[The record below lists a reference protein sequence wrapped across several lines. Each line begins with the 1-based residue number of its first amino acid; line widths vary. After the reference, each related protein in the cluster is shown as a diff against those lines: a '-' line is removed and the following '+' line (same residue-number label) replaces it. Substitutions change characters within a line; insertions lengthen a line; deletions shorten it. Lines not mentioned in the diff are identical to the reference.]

1 MNVNPIAWAAS
12 TLRLFTRI
20 DNDGVNTTV
29 PVTEIRELPIGF
41 PNMDIA
47 LLAKG
52 TGATLAQV
60 PDGTIAGGNKRGI
73 YATDWQKS
81 RAIATQVASSYYST
95 IGGGYANV
103 CSSGYSVVAGG
114 DSNTASTNEY
124 ATIGGGSGNQCS
136 GNFGTISGGQSNNV
150 SASRAA
156 ISGGFANTASSSS
169 SFVGGG
175 QLNSAQTSTHATVCG
190 GSTNT
195 ASGQYSFVGGGLS
208 NTASGGRATVAGGQ
222 GNAASGSHSFIGGG
236 ESNTA
241 NNSYAAISGGFGHT
255 ADGNRSFISGG
266 ARGTARGI
274 TGNHV
279 FPACNIPISFTQ
291 GVSQSAILILA
302 RETTNATAA
311 VLASDTSAADTTN
324 QVTLPN
330 NSAYYF
336 RGSVIAGVTG
346 AGNSKAWTFE
356 GAIKRGASAG
366 TTAIVGTVILNTIAQ
381 DAGASAWS
389 IAITANTTLG
399 CIAVT
404 VTGAAA
410 TTIRWVAKIETTEMT
425 Y

>member
-1 MNVNPIAWAAS
+1 MNLNTAGWAS
-12 TLRLFTRI
+12 PLLRLIARLRNT
-20 DNDGVNTTV
+20 GVNSTT
-29 PVTEIRELPIGF
+29 PVTEINGGAISAT
-41 PNMDIA
+41 NADIA
-47 LLAKG
+47 LVAKG
-52 TGATLAQV
+52 TGSTLAQV
-60 PDGTIAGGNKRGI
+60 PDGTIEGGNKRGI

-150 SASRAA
+150 SNTRAA
-156 ISGGFANTASSSS
+156 ISGGFANTASSTS

-175 QLNSAQTSTHATVCG
+175 QS
-190 GSTNT
+190 NT
-195 ASGQYSFVGGGLS
+195 ASGTNSFVGGGS
-208 NTASGGRATVAGGQ
+208 GNTASGSRAAV
-222 GNAASGSHSFIGGG
+222 
-236 ESNTA
+236 
-241 NNSYAAISGGFGHT
+241 SGGFTNNASATSATIAGGDNNIANGT
-255 ADGNRSFISGG
+255 GSFVSGG
-266 ARGTARGI
+266 YRGTTRGI
-274 TGNHV
+274 GGYHV
-279 FPACNIPISFTQ
+279 FPACNEPIAAAS
-291 GVSQSAILILA
+291 GVTQSALLLLG
-302 RETTNATAA
+302 RQTTDATAT
-311 VLASDTSAADTTN
+311 VLTSDTSAAAASN

-366 TTAIVGTVILNTIAQ
+366 TTAIVGTVIINTIAQ

>member
-20 DNDGVNTTV
+20 DNDGVNATV
-29 PVTEIRELPIGF
+29 PVTEIKELPIGF
-41 PNMDIA
+41 ANMDIA
-47 LLAKG
+47 LVAKG

-60 PDGTIAGGNKRGI
+60 PDGTIAGGNKRGTRS
-73 YATDWQKS
+73 TDWQKS
-81 RAIATQVASSYYST
+81 RTSTTQVASGTSST
-95 IGGGYANV
+95 IAGGVNNTASAAFSFVGGGDANTA
-103 CSSGYSVVAGG
+103 SGQPSVVVGGAGNTASGG
-114 DSNTASTNEY
+114 DSCVL
-124 ATIGGGSGNQCS
+124 GGS
-136 GNFGTISGGQSNNV
+136 F
-150 SASRAA
+150 
-156 ISGGFANTASSSS
+156 NTASSSY

-175 QLNSAQTSTHATVCG
+175 ASNTAQTGTYSTVCG

-195 ASGQYSFVGGGLS
+195 ASGQYSFVGGGFSIQSPGISSVACGGLR
-208 NTASGGRATVAGGQ
+208 NTATANYSSIVGGQ
-222 GNAASGSHSFIGGG
+222 DNTTSGTVSFIGGG
-236 ESNTA
+236 EQNTA
-241 NNSYAAISGGFGHT
+241 NASHSCVLGGRRGS
-255 ADGNRSFISGG
+255 ARSIIGYQ
-266 ARGTARGI
+266 
-274 TGNHV
+274 V
-279 FPACNIPISFTQ
+279 FPACSIPIADVL
-291 GVSQSAILILA
+291 GVTQSALLLLA
-302 RETTNATAA
+302 RQTTDATAT
-311 VLASDTSAADTTN
+311 VLTSNTSAAAATN

-346 AGNSKAWTFE
+346 AGDSKSWTFE

-389 IAITANTTLG
+389 IAITADTTLG
-399 CIAVT
+399 CISVT

>member
-29 PVTEIRELPIGF
+29 PVTEIKELPIGV

-60 PDGTIAGGNKRGI
+60 PDGTIAGGNKRGTG
-73 YATDWQKS
+73 ATDWQKT
-81 RAIATQVASSYYST
+81 RINAAYVASGVDST
-95 IGGGYANV
+95 ISGGKNNTG
-103 CSSGYSVVAGG
+103 SGLNATIAGG
-114 DSNTASTNEY
+114 NSNTASGQDS
-124 ATIGGGSGNQCS
+124 AVGGGFGNNASAQQSAICG
-136 GNFGTISGGQSNNV
+136 GNG
-150 SASRAA
+150 
-156 ISGGFANTASSSS
+156 NTASSTY

-175 QLNSAQTSTHATVCG
+175 QSNTASTGSHATICG
-190 GSTNT
+190 GSGAT
-195 ASGQYSFVGGGLS
+195 ASGQYSFIGGGNNNAATAQYGSVNGGNANTANGTFSFVGGGFA
-208 NTASGGRATVAGGQ
+208 NQTP
-222 GNAASGSHSFIGGG
+222 GSYS
-236 ESNTA
+236 
-241 NNSYAAISGGFGHT
+241 AIM
-255 ADGNRSFISGG
+255 GG
-266 ARGTARGI
+266 ARGTTRSIVGY
-274 TGNHV
+274 HV
-279 FPACNIPISFTQ
+279 FPACNLPIANTDGVTQ
-291 GVSQSAILILA
+291 SGLLLLA
-302 RETTNATAA
+302 RETANAAA
-311 VLASDTSAADTTN
+311 TVLTSDTSAAATTN

-346 AGNSKAWTFE
+346 AGNSKSWTFE
-356 GAIKRGASAG
+356 GAIKRGSGAA

-381 DAGASAWS
+381 DAGASAWN

-399 CIAVT
+399 CITVT